1 LTINAVILDL
11 DGTITTFNLDYKTL
25 RAEVRGYLLNMGVP
39 SSVLEVNENIF
50 DMLKK
55 TELLMINAGK
65 TDSIEKIRLGA
76 MGIAEK
82 YELDAAS
89 RTSLLPGAVETL
101 KALKKMG
108 LKIALC
114 TINSQKSTELILNRF
129 KIAEYFDAI
138 TTREKTSQVKPNPK
152 HCEAS
157 LEELKVPSTQAVV
170 VGDSIADM
178 IGARELKAIAVGL
191 STGVSNKDQ
200 LSREGANYIITSI
213 IDLPNLVQSINEIRD
228 ASV

>member
-25 RAEVRGYLLNMGVP
+25 RAEVRGYLLNIGVP

-55 TELLMINAGK
+55 TELFMTNAGK
-65 TDSIEKIRLGA
+65 TDSVEKIRLGV

-108 LKIALC
+108 LKIGLC

-129 KIAEYFDAI
+129 KVAEYFDAI
-138 TTREKTSQVKPNPK
+138 TPREKTSQVKPNPK
-152 HCEAS
+152 HCEAA
-157 LEELKVPSTQAVV
+157 LDELKVRPAEAIV
-170 VGDSIADM
+170 VGDSIAD
-178 IGARELKAIAVGL
+178 IKGAIELKAISVGL
-191 STGVSNKDQ
+191 STGVATEDKLAQ
-200 LSREGANYIITSI
+200 EGANYIITSI
-213 IDLPNLVQSINEIRD
+213 IDLPNLIESINKVRD
-228 ASV
+228 AST